1 MSLYDPKFIEEF
13 INFFEETEMSLL
25 TWGFYNISYNS
36 SEFEDLFQKNASN
49 DLKQN
54 GMTAKI
60 VMALH

>member
-25 TWGFYNISYNS
+25 SWGFYNISYNS

-49 DLKQN
+49 DLKKN
-54 GMTAKI
+54 G
-60 VMALH
+60 